1 MLAYKRIVTVK
12 KSGSI
17 VLKYLP
23 LQAGQ
28 RVEVVVIED
37 EEEQKE
43 RIRNLRAL
51 LKETQEI
58 LQAKAITDDQI
69 AEEVAERTNVS
80 EGHSIRVSEEKTEA
94 LKSNRITA
102 RI

>member
-17 VLKYLP
+17 VLKDLP

-58 LQAKAITDDQI
+58 PQAKAITDDQI
-69 AEEVAERTNVS
+69 AEEVAAYRAS
-80 EGHSIRVSEEKTEA
+80 R
-94 LKSNRITA
+94 
-102 RI
+102 

>member
-17 VLKYLP
+17 VLKDLP

-58 LQAKAITDDQI
+58 PQAKAITDDQI
-69 AEEVAERTNVS
+69 AEEVAAYRA
-80 EGHSIRVSEEKTEA
+80 GR
-94 LKSNRITA
+94 
-102 RI
+102 